1 MLKGINPILTGDL
14 LKVLSDMGHDDTI
27 VVTDG
32 NYAAWADAT
41 RRPPVQLYGY
51 GTLEIVRAILEVMPL
66 NRDSYQVRAGY
77 ITERSHDGDSQLPHW
92 QQFMECVGPS
102 AEAEPVDRKKF
113 HDFAREAY
121 AIVAT
126 NDPTLYAC
134 YILRKGVVESPA
146 AGDAIAPGRDKTWLT
161 YEQVRRFGLSNDYSR
176 QTIGLTW
183 AKLSRFVTSADNESG
198 NQIEYRGSA
207 NFEAGQRQMK
217 IEMDSF
223 LRRFA
228 DRDFSALRK
237 ASVLQGWGPKA
248 EEFMNAWMDHLEE
261 CIP

>member
-51 GTLEIVRAILEVMPL
+51 GTLEIVRAILEVMP
-66 NRDSYQVRAGY
+66 
-77 ITERSHDGDSQLPHW
+77 IGDYAPHPGGAAHIAEVGRGDTQLPHW
-92 QQFMECVGPS
+92 QEFQECVGS
-102 AEAEPVDRKKF
+102 AAEVRAIGRTRF

-121 AIVAT
+121 AIIAT

-134 YILRKGVVESPA
+134 YILRKGVVESPV
-146 AGDAIAPGRDKTWLT
+146 AGSATALSRDKTWLT
-161 YEQVRRFGLSNDYSR
+161 YEQVRRFGLSNNYSR
-176 QTIGLTW
+176 HTIGLTW
-183 AKLSRFVTSADNESG
+183 AKLSRFVVSADNESG
-198 NQIEYRGSA
+198 NRIEYRGSA

-228 DRDFSALRK
+228 GRDFSALRK